1 MIEVYSFLFLLL
13 LLSPASSFSPPLSQ
27 IAVYCQRE
35 VRRWAAKSQRQS
47 KESNCVQPRARKVT
61 KEVLTYWK
69 KYEKVEKEARK
80 KAEKEAQEQ
89 LKLYEEMR
97 EVSQHASCRPHP
109 PTTPTLGSSSAKEV
123 KFPHHSNGTLRT
135 LYVKEIHR

>member
-1 MIEVYSFLFLLL
+1 MYSLSLF
-13 LLSPASSFSPPLSQ
+13 Q

-35 VRRWAAKSQRQS
+35 VRRWAAKSQKQS

-61 KEVLTYWK
+61 KEVLAYWK

-97 EVSQHASCRPHP
+97 EVFNALS
-109 PTTPTLGSSSAKEV
+109 L
-123 KFPHHSNGTLRT
+123 FL
-135 LYVKEIHR
+135 

>member
-1 MIEVYSFLFLLL
+1 MYSLSLF
-13 LLSPASSFSPPLSQ
+13 Q

-35 VRRWAAKSQRQS
+35 VRRWAAKSQKQS

-61 KEVLTYWK
+61 KEVLAYWK

-97 EVSQHASCRPHP
+97 EVFNALGLFLLIDHTHH
-109 PTTPTLGSSSAKEV
+109 LGSTSAKKIE
-123 KFPHHSNGTLRT
+123 FSNYTNGTLRT
-135 LYVKEIHR
+135 LYVKEIHRYI